1 MGFLTEKC
9 KFHLLTREL
18 LNSCKPFVCGNV
30 DMDDFFMNDAV
41 HFYDQRLG
49 KSYCYV
55 LDEDPSVIVCAFTVA
70 NDSLRVDDIPGSRK
84 KKVNEAIPW
93 EKHLKRYPA
102 ILIGRLGVNTYF
114 SDKGIG
120 SELLDIIKIWFT
132 RPDNKAAIR
141 FLAVDSYNFPRQ
153 LHFYEK
159 NSFKYLF
166 STEEQ
171 EADNSGLSY
180 PLGTRYMFYDL
191 MDFTNE

>member
-1 MGFLTEKC
+1 
-9 KFHLLTREL
+9 
-18 LNSCKPFVCGNV
+18 
-30 DMDDFFMNDAV
+30 MDDFFMNDAV
-41 HFYDQRLG
+41 RFYNQRLG

-55 LDEDPSVIVCAFTVA
+55 LEEDPSVIVCAFTVA

-102 ILIGRLGVNTYF
+102 ILIGRLGVNVQF
-114 SDKGIG
+114 ADKGIG
-120 SELLDIIKIWFT
+120 SELMDIIKIWFS

-141 FLAVDSYNFPRQ
+141 FLAVDSYNNPRQ

-159 NSFKYLF
+159 NSFKFLF

-171 EADNSGLSY
+171 EADNSGLIC

-191 MDFTNE
+191 MDFANE